1 MAGSIINQLAHWL
14 TTRRANLIQAGVE
27 IIDRLPQPSSNAPWK
42 GTIGLVK
49 DDILVSYTVW
59 ERTVFQTELIIVD
72 GESGETLRSDDATP
86 EHPEEIE
93 AILDAVVNDL
103 VAGTYRRV

>member
-1 MAGSIINQLAHWL
+1 MKGSIVNQLAHWL
-14 TTRRANLIQAGVE
+14 STRRANLVQMGIE
-27 IIDRLPQPSSNAPWK
+27 ITDRLPEPSSNIPWK

-59 ERTVFQTELIIVD
+59 ERTVYQSELIIVD

-86 EHPEEIE
+86 QHPEEI
-93 AILDAVVNDL
+93 
-103 VAGTYRRV
+103 G

>member
-1 MAGSIINQLAHWL
+1 
-14 TTRRANLIQAGVE
+14 
-27 IIDRLPQPSSNAPWK
+27 LPQPSSNVPWK
-42 GTIGLVK
+42 GGIGLVK

-59 ERTVFQTELIIVD
+59 ERIAFQTELIIVD